1 MAFKTPPGMKP
12 SVVKYNCPLQIY
24 DVIEVF
30 SGAEVLS
37 DAARDLGLAAASL
50 DVVNWAAYKA
60 KRAKSGRPLKCR
72 NGLDLCGPAGFGFLD
87 YIERAT
93 GLWSSHVLL
102 LLLLPFLLLLLLLL
116 SLAFHCDYNSL
127 YNCSSCYLSEALA
140 LHNPQGSG
148 AIRGVLRASVLYIRS
163 SQPRIYVSTLLLAIG
178 QRVGPISEGG
188 ELGNEVKLGGVM

>member
-37 DAARDLGLAAASL
+37 DAVRDLGLAAASL
-50 DVVNWAAYKA
+50 DVVNWASYKA

-102 LLLLPFLLLLLLLL
+102 LLLLLL
-116 SLAFHCDYNSL
+116 SLAFHCL
-127 YNCSSCYLSEALA
+127 CAIALPAICLRLLLST
-140 LHNPQGSG
+140 
-148 AIRGVLRASVLYIRS
+148 ILRARGPFV
-163 SQPRIYVSTLLLAIG
+163 VSFGLVCSTFVAVSRGSTCRHYFL
-178 QRVGPISEGG
+178 P
-188 ELGNEVKLGGVM
+188 LGNESAPSVKVGNLLCTRTPGE